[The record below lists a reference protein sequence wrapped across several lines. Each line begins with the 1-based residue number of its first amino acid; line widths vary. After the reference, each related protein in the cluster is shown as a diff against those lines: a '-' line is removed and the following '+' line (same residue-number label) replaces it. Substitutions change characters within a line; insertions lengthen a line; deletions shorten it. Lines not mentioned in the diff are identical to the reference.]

1 MFCLLT
7 KPPKNF
13 LHWFPDRDYEY
24 VIVTTCKQMS
34 LACSSTHKKP
44 VCDKC
49 DAGTNCT
56 KCCTCQPRTRGRPKK
71 VSAVQETPQAQ
82 RLNPKRLATCT
93 LHSAA
98 EPDSDLD
105 TARNEESSNDASSQ
119 ERICQVLKLMGC
131 DEYESCVRTLPSI
144 EIRRHAECASDKEI
158 DHASMTRLQNVFWK
172 GIKAWAHVLLP
183 NLRLNEGSKKVFNLR
198 SLATPAHESTHI
210 DTADTHVNTQV
221 VTTIRDMLYGEKL
234 LTSYN
239 SRMLLVTLVDVPI
252 SYVASLLSLSKHY
265 AARLMF
271 QAKIDKAYLDHGIKI
286 QQFCKTHSRVPKD
299 VIECAVEFIYCEENI
314 SRLAWEAKKRAPNK
328 SQKWRKL
335 ENVFAMRSLV
345 LKKDIA
351 TMYDEYVSKQ
361 NDALPGKA
369 HISKSLFYTIVKH
382 ITGGGKQQE
391 ARAGVDYI
399 KVNFHID
406 NFIIVDKVI
415 DTLAP
420 PSDIDQT
427 LRNELCG
434 LRKDVYTFLSYG
446 YALHAREGVKSSEIH
461 DNMEHQSQEHEAL
474 QFKAYQELEELVSQ
488 PEDLDQ
494 PAIQEAI
501 VTMVRSQLNCCAQ
514 ANGSVVDQSNSATTH
529 SPVFALDLVPNRKP
543 NKNPKAGGR
552 LECSACR
559 SPFLFFDRLR
569 HVAVTKLDVNP
580 TRLPEIADLLL
591 AIHQCERRSYR
602 YMAHVMQAAQQAYKM
617 KLAIAEMDSNTAYI
631 VYDFKQKFLA
641 KGFREG
647 GDSYYGKKGMLWWG
661 AGVFIKSAT
670 AQEDVTSSPPA
681 STDKNYVE
689 IDFSSEETR
698 LMNQLE
704 AVQNIEQDANVDEG
718 DGCALSEDEA
728 ANCEEDEHEW
738 SEGHECMWEEE
749 SEQKLDEFIQLEGDR
764 HQMEDEEGIQFD
776 WDEGQRYEWGER
788 SEHEVI
794 SEQGLGGEGSKDLVR
809 GKGSE
814 DEVGGKRNE
823 DEVRDEQQL
832 GSEQG
837 SQHDMGADVEQEN
850 DQQILHFFDCIV
862 QGEQKCDSNIVL
874 SCFEAALHALR
885 CQFPHV
891 KKLIIQSDNARN
903 LAGKQTKLLLPHVC
917 SAAGFKLVAYY
928 HNEAQSGKDVC
939 DTHFSHQQTHLEAY
953 LKHGDGGQK
962 ISTPKQLAVA
972 LMEKSIT
979 NTTVLL
985 IKPNFTAPYRS
996 ATCPSINGITQFYA
1010 AKYTTTVLNQQTVLF
1025 YNCLGQSIPSLCVNV
1040 PSCHAFSLI
1049 TPMGEYGINFTG
1061 VTVLLISDSDDA
1073 STKVRVVKNR
1083 YAKRATC
1090 SSNKELQRMEERQEY
1105 EETMR
1110 QIRAVY
1116 PQCSQCFYHY
1126 KSQKLLDKHVCGGE
1140 QQCQDALSTAMRHAD
1155 KLLAQMNFT
1164 ISGAINKA
1172 SHIGASDAVTFATFE
1187 PNFYSGWAYVKR
1199 NMQPELTTRVKTIIN
1214 ECWKAGESKE
1224 QGTAKISAD
1233 GVFSRLEEM
1242 EKQKAIRLSE
1252 LPLSGK
1258 IRTVYQTIGQMRQE
1272 SISTGG
1278 CNRVSSQSSGLHGTK
1293 QKKARVSFEELDIAK
1308 DLSLWKKPELEA
1320 YLCHYGM
1327 KKSGNKPELIK
1338 RIQEHKITV

>member
-1 MFCLLT
+1 
-7 KPPKNF
+7 
-13 LHWFPDRDYEY
+13 
-24 VIVTTCKQMS
+24 MS

-119 ERICQVLKLMGC
+119 ERIRQVLKLMGC

-415 DTLAP
+415 DALAP

-569 HVAVTKLDVNP
+569 HVAVTKLDVYGSRNASCS
-580 TRLPEIADLLL
+580 TGLQNE
-591 AIHQCERRSYR
+591 
-602 YMAHVMQAAQQAYKM
+602 
-617 KLAIAEMDSNTAYI
+617 LAIAEMDSNTAYI

-764 HQMEDEEGIQFD
+764 HQMEDVEGIQFD

-814 DEVGGKRNE
+814 DE
-823 DEVRDEQQL
+823 
-832 GSEQG
+832 
-837 SQHDMGADVEQEN
+837 
-850 DQQILHFFDCIV
+850 
-862 QGEQKCDSNIVL
+862 
-874 SCFEAALHALR
+874 
-885 CQFPHV
+885 
-891 KKLIIQSDNARN
+891 
-903 LAGKQTKLLLPHVC
+903 
-917 SAAGFKLVAYY
+917 
-928 HNEAQSGKDVC
+928 
-939 DTHFSHQQTHLEAY
+939 THLEAY
-953 LKHGDGGQK
+953 LKHGDGGRK

-1061 VTVLLISDSDDA
+1061 VTVLLNSDSDDA
-1073 STKVRVVKNR
+1073 STKVRVVKNQ

-1272 SISTGG
+1272 SISTGDASVLVL
-1278 CNRVSSQSSGLHGTK
+1278 NLKVYMVPSRRKLEFHSRSSTLQRTFLYG
-1293 QKKARVSFEELDIAK
+1293 R
-1308 DLSLWKKPELEA
+1308 SL
-1320 YLCHYGM
+1320 
-1327 KKSGNKPELIK
+1327 N
-1338 RIQEHKITV
+1338 

>member
-1 MFCLLT
+1 
-7 KPPKNF
+7 
-13 LHWFPDRDYEY
+13 
-24 VIVTTCKQMS
+24 MS

-119 ERICQVLKLMGC
+119 ERIRQVLKLMGC

-286 QQFCKTHSRVPKD
+286 QQFCKTHSRVPID

-314 SRLAWEAKKRAPNK
+314 SRLAWEGKKRAPNK

-415 DTLAP
+415 DALAP

-434 LRKDVYTFLSYG
+434 LHKDVYTFLSYG
-446 YALHAREGVKSSEIH
+446 YALHAREG
-461 DNMEHQSQEHEAL
+461 
-474 QFKAYQELEELVSQ
+474 
-488 PEDLDQ
+488 
-494 PAIQEAI
+494 
-501 VTMVRSQLNCCAQ
+501 

-718 DGCALSEDEA
+718 DGCALSEDEV

-823 DEVRDEQQL
+823 SDVCGEGSEYDVWDNDAVWGKRSEDEVRDEQQL

-903 LAGKQTKLLLPHVC
+903 LAGKQTK
-917 SAAGFKLVAYY
+917 
-928 HNEAQSGKDVC
+928 
-939 DTHFSHQQTHLEAY
+939 THLEAY
-953 LKHGDGGQK
+953 LKHRDGGRK

-1040 PSCHAFSLI
+1040 LSCHAFSLI

-1061 VTVLLISDSDDA
+1061 VTVLLNSDSDDA

-1242 EKQKAIRLSE
+1242 EKQKAIRLS
-1252 LPLSGK
+1252 
-1258 IRTVYQTIGQMRQE
+1258 
-1272 SISTGG
+1272 
-1278 CNRVSSQSSGLHGTK
+1278 LHGTK